1 MTSLGKDA
9 YAGTLHCNKLIANNP
24 SDPHKITGDL
34 EITGDLKV
42 DGGIEVDSAGIKG
55 LILNSNPGV
64 NQVNISMNENT
75 NTWNISADAAT
86 NTLFFE
92 HMLTGAPS
100 GAIVAYFNKTVGGF
114 GAEIPANP
122 LYLTNI
128 PTSSAGLLSGAVW
141 SNGGVLNIVP

>member
-42 DGGIEVDSAGIKG
+42 DGGMEVDSAGIKG

-75 NTWNISADAAT
+75 HTWNFSADAAT
-86 NTLFFE
+86 NALFID
-92 HMLTGAPS
+92 HRLTGAPS
-100 GAIVAYFNKTVGGF
+100 GAIVASFNKTVGGF
-114 GAEIPANP
+114 GVDLPANP